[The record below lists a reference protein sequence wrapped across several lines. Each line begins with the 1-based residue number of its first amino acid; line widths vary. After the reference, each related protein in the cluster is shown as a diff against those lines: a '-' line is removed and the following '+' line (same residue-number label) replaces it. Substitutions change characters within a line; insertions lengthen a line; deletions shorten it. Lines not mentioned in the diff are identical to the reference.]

1 MTLKVGILNVTG
13 YAGAE
18 LARILHRHPEVSVVS
33 ATGRSLAGKLLS
45 EIYPHL
51 EATTLTVTKEPDVSL
66 DFVFSALPHAASA
79 EQLNP
84 FIMEGI
90 PCVDVAADFRLKN
103 LDLYESTYKT
113 KHPCPEHLEKSTYG
127 LPEIHR
133 EKIKTSKLVANPGC
147 FPTGAILGMAPAVS
161 SSIIESSIINDSKTG
176 VSGAGRSSKAEF
188 GFSEINDSAQSYGLS
203 GHRHQPEMEQELSE
217 LSKIGDIKVSFVPHL
232 IPMTRGI
239 LGTNYARLTKKITQ
253 EDVYEIYNDYFSNE
267 NFVKIVQTS
276 PSTKHTWGNNNC
288 LIHPIV
294 KESDNLLVVTT
305 VLDNLVK
312 GAAGA
317 AVQNM
322 NLMVGFPEKLG
333 LDQLAI
339 YP

>member
-1 MTLKVGILNVTG
+1 MSDRCVKPRALAKFFILVNCGTF
-13 YAGAE
+13 
-18 LARILHRHPEVSVVS
+18 ILHSTRVKSSV
-33 ATGRSLAGKLLS
+33 
-45 EIYPHL
+45 P
-51 EATTLTVTKEPDVSL
+51 
-66 DFVFSALPHAASA
+66 
-79 EQLNP
+79 
-84 FIMEGI
+84 
-90 PCVDVAADFRLKN
+90 
-103 LDLYESTYKT
+103 
-113 KHPCPEHLEKSTYG
+113 
-127 LPEIHR
+127 
-133 EKIKTSKLVANPGC
+133 
-147 FPTGAILGMAPAVS
+147 
-161 SSIIESSIINDSKTG
+161 
-176 VSGAGRSSKAEF
+176 AEF

-239 LGTNYARLTKKITQ
+239 LGTNYARLAKKITQ

-294 KESDNLLVVTT
+294 KESDDLLVVTT

-322 NLMVGFPEKLG
+322 NLMVGFPENLG

>member
-1 MTLKVGILNVTG
+1 M
-13 YAGAE
+13 
-18 LARILHRHPEVSVVS
+18 
-33 ATGRSLAGKLLS
+33 
-45 EIYPHL
+45 
-51 EATTLTVTKEPDVSL
+51 
-66 DFVFSALPHAASA
+66 
-79 EQLNP
+79 
-84 FIMEGI
+84 
-90 PCVDVAADFRLKN
+90 
-103 LDLYESTYKT
+103 
-113 KHPCPEHLEKSTYG
+113 
-127 LPEIHR
+127 
-133 EKIKTSKLVANPGC
+133 ANPGC
-147 FPTGAILGMAPAVS
+147 FPTGAILGIAPAVS

-203 GHRHQPEMEQELSE
+203 GHRHQPEMEQELSK

-239 LGTNYARLTKKITQ
+239 LGTNYARLAKTITQ
-253 EDVYEIYNDYFSNE
+253 EEVYEIYNDYYSNE

-294 KESDNLLVVTT
+294 KVSDNLLVVTT